1 MATAGQKRFASLDKD
16 EMDEIMENLDAK
28 NTKRQTHTAVKIF
41 REYLTEKN
49 LPLEFEML
57 SDQRLDEIL
66 ANFYLEIRNKSG
78 QLHNKSTMNSYRQRH
93 LNQNRDIDILK
104 GDAFKKSIKAFK
116 CIGKELKRVGLAAIE
131 HYPSIADGD
140 LQKMYSYFSRNID
153 DPQVLQHK
161 VNVIYV

>member
-16 EMDEIMENLDAK
+16 EMDEIMENLDA
-28 NTKRQTHTAVKIF
+28 KRQTHTAVKIF

-78 QLHNKSTMNSYRQRH
+78 QLYKQSTMNSLSSRT
-93 LNQNRDIDILK
+93 
-104 GDAFKKSIKAFK
+104 ST
-116 CIGKELKRVGLAAIE
+116 
-131 HYPSIADGD
+131 PS
-140 LQKMYSYFSRNID
+140 
-153 DPQVLQHK
+153 
-161 VNVIYV
+161 

>member
-1 MATAGQKRFASLDKD
+1 
-16 EMDEIMENLDAK
+16 MENLDAK

-131 HYPSIADGD
+131 HYPSIADED

>member
-1 MATAGQKRFASLDKD
+1 
-16 EMDEIMENLDAK
+16 
-28 NTKRQTHTAVKIF
+28 
-41 REYLTEKN
+41 
-49 LPLEFEML
+49 
-57 SDQRLDEIL
+57 
-66 ANFYLEIRNKSG
+66 
-78 QLHNKSTMNSYRQRH
+78 MNSCRQRH

-131 HYPSIADGD
+131 HYPSIADED